1 MSPWKD
7 VAVDV
12 WAHMYGFVQCLGAI
26 CWAGVLLMVE
36 YFDLLFPK
44 RKSFRGE
51 TVLITGTKSRRLLC
65 CGRVGR
71 DVNLVGQC
79 L

>member
-1 MSPWKD
+1 M
-7 VAVDV
+7 AVDV
-12 WAHMYGFVQCLGAI
+12 WAHIYGFVECLGAI
-26 CWAGVLLMVE
+26 CWAFVLLNVE

-51 TVLITGTKSRRLLC
+51 TVLITGMKSNAVSAIAWIGGEGC
-65 CGRVGR
+65 QAY
-71 DVNLVGQC
+71 GQC